1 MESTRQTVNLINRFL
16 RKLGFRANCLTI
28 YQQFNRHPLQHSI
41 RSISDLLD
49 SLGVYNIVC
58 QISLDQLLSAPTPSI
73 IIIEGKE
80 NPFFILKGFVNREF
94 VVLESAIG
102 KQTAISVSDFS
113 KLWSGFILI
122 ADTENKT
129 GDSAIEYFAKQI
141 LWGID
146 EHRGII
152 IISLYII
159 MCHIVCLFSNS
170 GNNYA
175 FVCLSLFGLF
185 ASIVTIV
192 KPFSR
197 STVLQNICGNRKSKN
212 CNVATNPSGTI
223 FGGWVSLGELSFAY
237 FLSLSFMTSFVPK
250 DMSVFLTLLSAFTM
264 LIVAYSIIWQF
275 SVKTLCILCSFID
288 VILVVT
294 LIVSILNNT
303 EGQFT
308 YGAVLI
314 DVFMFIVIFGLC
326 LVLAREIVTR
336 LSQLNAFTRM
346 YDRVERILSND
357 ELLAILLKN
366 SDFSFNNDDIEKYC
380 PIEYYKS
387 EADFKHRLTIVLAP
401 NCKWCLSVYDSLERI
416 KGYKINI
423 FINNNW
429 SNSNSKANEIKSI
442 QDKFIDFSD
451 EISEQMLMLHKEFCR
466 RYSIHHTPA
475 IFIDGKPLPD
485 IYMNTD
491 LEFIL

>member
-212 CNVATNPSGTI
+212 CNVVTNPSGTI
-223 FGGWVSLGELSFAY
+223 LGGWVSLGELSFAY
-237 FLSLSFMTSFVPK
+237 FLSLSLLTSFASR
-250 DMSVFLTLLSAFTM
+250 DISAFLTLISALSM

-275 SVKTLCILCSFID
+275 FIKTLCVLCFFID
-288 VILVVT
+288 VVLVVS
-294 LIVSILNNT
+294 LIVSVLNNQW
-303 EGQFT
+303 GQFT
-308 YGAVLI
+308 YGTALI
-314 DVFMFIVIFGLC
+314 EFFMFIVIFGLC
-326 LVLAREIVTR
+326 LFLAREIVRR
-336 LSQLNAFTRM
+336 LSQLNAFNQM
-346 YDRVERILSND
+346 YNRVEKILSNG
-357 ELLAILLKN
+357 ELLSILLRN
-366 SDFSFNNDDIEKYC
+366 SECSFSNYDVDKYC
-380 PIEYYKS
+380 PIEYSKS
-387 EADFKHRLTIVLAP
+387 EADFNHRLTIVFNP
-401 NCKWCLSVYDSLERI
+401 NCKWCLSLYDILERL
-416 KGYKINI
+416 KGYKISI

-429 SNSNSKANEIKSI
+429 PNSNSQNGEIKSL
-442 QDKFIDFSD
+442 QDKFINFSD
-451 EISEQMLMLHKEFCR
+451 EISEQMLMLHKEFCVK
-466 RYSIHHTPA
+466 YSIQHTPA

-485 IYMNTD
+485 IYINTD
-491 LEFIL
+491 LEYII